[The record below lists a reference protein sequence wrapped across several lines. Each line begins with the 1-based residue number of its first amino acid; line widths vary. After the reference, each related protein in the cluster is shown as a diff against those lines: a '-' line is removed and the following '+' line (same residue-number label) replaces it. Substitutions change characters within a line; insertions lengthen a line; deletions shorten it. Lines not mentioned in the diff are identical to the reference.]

1 MASQRR
7 VTKHRQSHASKN
19 TVQAKQPMKVSD
31 FTLHI
36 LHFILHTS
44 HEIVLKRFQ
53 CVQNNQFSDNSK
65 SSVYTSRLEL
75 LHTSHVALH
84 VLTHFTPK
92 SLHSAL
98 NTRVANVRH
107 SHVILTIWNTHI
119 LSQ

>member
-1 MASQRR
+1 
-7 VTKHRQSHASKN
+7 
-19 TVQAKQPMKVSD
+19 MKVSD

-36 LHFILHTS
+36 LRFILHTS

-53 CVQNNQFSDNSK
+53 RVKNNQFSDNSK

-75 LHTSHVALH
+75 LYNSQVALH
-84 VLTHFTPK
+84 VLTHFTSN

-98 NTRVANVRH
+98 NTRMANVRH
-107 SHVILTIWNTHI
+107 SHVILTIWDTHI